1 MTRQQRILTLAA
13 ALGLAASLA
22 WAQLPKANTVVQVRV
37 EPAQVKAKPGSAV
50 AVSLVAQVQEG
61 FHINSNQPLSNYLI
75 PSRVELVEAP
85 AFSLEA
91 VEYPKG
97 ELRTFDFA
105 PDEKL
110 SVYEGTLKLPMR
122 LKIKRGTP
130 RGSRTV
136 RVAFHYQ
143 ACNDQLCLPPARR
156 EAVLKV
162 DLE

>member
-1 MTRQQRILTLAA
+1 MRGARKTLALAA

-37 EPAQVKAKPGSAV
+37 EPAQVKAKPGGAV
-50 AVSLVAQVQEG
+50 AVNLIAQVQEG
-61 FHINSNQPLSNYLI
+61 FHINSNQPLSSYLI

-97 ELRTFDFA
+97 ALMTFDFA

-110 SVYEGTLKLPMR
+110 SVYEGTLKLPVR
-122 LKIKRGTP
+122 LKVKRGTP
-130 RGSRTV
+130 RGSQTV

-143 ACNDQLCLPPARR
+143 ACNDQLCLPPAQR
-156 EAVLKV
+156 EATLQVQLQ
-162 DLE
+162 